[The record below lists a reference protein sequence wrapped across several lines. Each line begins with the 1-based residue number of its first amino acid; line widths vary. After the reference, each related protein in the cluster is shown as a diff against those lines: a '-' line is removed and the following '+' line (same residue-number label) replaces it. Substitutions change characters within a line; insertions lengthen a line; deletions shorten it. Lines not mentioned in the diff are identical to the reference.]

1 MTKFQ
6 LHKQRWGDC
15 TDCPLCEGR
24 QQVVLFRGSVPCDV
38 LFVGEA
44 PGQSED
50 VIGTPFVGPAGHLL
64 DEIVKSAMPVDPDN
78 DGEVPQTKI
87 DLRLGYT
94 NLIACLPLDETGSK
108 VKEPPEESIKKC
120 SDRLL
125 EIVGICRPKLI
136 VSVGKLPEKWLKK
149 ILFNDPESDLSANTV
164 TIVHPAA
171 ILRAEVAQQTLL
183 VRQAVVTLADAFGE
197 LE

>member
-1 MTKFQ
+1 MTRFQ
-6 LHKQRWGDC
+6 LHKRRWENC

-38 LFVGEA
+38 LFCGEA

-50 VIGTPFVGPAGHLL
+50 VIGTPFVGPAGYLL